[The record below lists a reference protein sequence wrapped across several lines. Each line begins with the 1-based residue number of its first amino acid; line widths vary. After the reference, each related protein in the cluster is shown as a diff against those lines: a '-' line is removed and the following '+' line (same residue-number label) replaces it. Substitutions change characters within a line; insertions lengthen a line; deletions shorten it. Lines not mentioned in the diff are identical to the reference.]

1 MTMIKGIY
9 AATLSVLDS
18 DLGLDIEKTITHAE
32 AIIDKGCHGV
42 VFFGSTGQSQ
52 LISLSEK
59 INLINNLSSSSHKE
73 NYIIGTGLNSLSD
86 TISLMKISMSLG
98 FSRFLIM
105 PPAYYKYDDEDVFNF
120 YSKIIKVIPEA
131 KIILYNFE
139 KLSGYKFS
147 ENLVYKLVESFP
159 NQITMVGYMRR
170 YAGSFLKAKEL
181 MRVSPKKTEYLR
193 FRDIICEGPFFVSQT
208 RPIFSPVDI
217 PSDLIEESK
226 EKRNRQLDSALG
238 PETTAELRT
247 AYQMLTGL
255 GCHSLSAVRELFGSP
270 ISVKA
275 AAASHQGELLI
286 IVLEYDGFLATYE
299 LVNNQ
304 EIVQFDATIEIYQ
317 RDRRL
322 KINYETPYVR
332 HQSSTLELSEYAE
345 GNAQTNIY
353 GPDYKDPFVN
363 EICEFYDCIA
373 SSRKPKTSLQD
384 SLEDLELF
392 QNIIETLK
400 ASK

>member
-105 PPAYYKYDDEDVFNF
+105 PPAYYKYDDKDVFNF
-120 YSKIIKVIPEA
+120 YSKIIKVIPDA

-147 ENLVYKLVESFP
+147 ENIVYKLVENFP
-159 NQITMVGYMRR
+159 NQIIGVKDSSYNLFEKIKIENFSLLP
-170 YAGSFLKAKEL
+170 GS
-181 MRVSPKKTEYLR
+181 
-193 FRDIICEGPFFVSQT
+193 
-208 RPIFSPVDI
+208 
-217 PSDLIEESK
+217 ESK
-226 EKRNRQLDSALG
+226 LLKGLD
-238 PETTAELRT
+238 
-247 AYQMLTGL
+247 L
-255 GCHSLSAVRELFGSP
+255 GCSGIITATTNATASLAREVYDNFINKREQTLNDKLCEVRAVFEKYNL
-270 ISVKA
+270 ISGLHTFFSQNDQKYKYILPPLRILN
-275 AAASHQGELLI
+275 ETEKNDLLNK
-286 IVLEYDGFLATYE
+286 LDTLGFK
-299 LVNNQ
+299 N
-304 EIVQFDATIEIYQ
+304 
-317 RDRRL
+317 
-322 KINYETPYVR
+322 
-332 HQSSTLELSEYAE
+332 
-345 GNAQTNIY
+345 
-353 GPDYKDPFVN
+353 
-363 EICEFYDCIA
+363 
-373 SSRKPKTSLQD
+373 
-384 SLEDLELF
+384 
-392 QNIIETLK
+392 
-400 ASK
+400 